1 MLVALLTLI
10 MNHQR
15 YEVSALLKI
24 KIIVNKV
31 NFSQQHML
39 IVDDQRPFLTLLKG
53 VLSSAGVRSIVT
65 ARTSEAALSSCRK
78 EKFDFIICDLHLGSN
93 KKNGFELLEELREK
107 SLLKPETVF
116 VIVSADAQR
125 PMVLGSIEKQPDE
138 YVVKPF
144 SQVQLVKRLEK
155 AYLRRQA
162 MAPIYKN
169 AYAKNLPA
177 AIDLCKQV
185 MATDSRYKE
194 TTGRFLAE
202 LYWQN
207 GQYKEAQTWLK
218 SYPDSHQQTWL
229 NISKAHTELLLKNY
243 KLAIDIAKK
252 AIQKN
257 NLLVEAHD
265 IVAQSWYYLGN
276 LAEAEAA
283 ITLALRLSPYSIS
296 RHIKASA
303 IARKSGNHEKIIGHS
318 QSIWECSK
326 KSVHRDLA
334 FLCGHVRSYL
344 DVADHLDDHK
354 AKGRFQQEAL
364 YTLKRYRHN
373 ELISRSDDDFDF
385 DIFENIITARI
396 ENQNGKFFNSKQIIT
411 QAQNSLLEKFAQ
423 HPITLMPDSIVSLLD
438 LGEFE
443 EAQDLIK
450 QLTASEKPIDDNTQ
464 ASMTSAQTRNEGKK
478 AHYNKY
484 NQMGIS
490 LYSEG
495 KFEGAYSAFTEAQT
509 AVPFNIGITLN
520 LLQCSLRLL
529 QKTTTADPSLLTS
542 TRKIFKQ
549 LQSTTLLDK
558 HKHKFDLLKT
568 DLALF
573 LDKK

>member
-1 MLVALLTLI
+1 MKKL
-10 MNHQR
+10 
-15 YEVSALLKI
+15 
-24 KIIVNKV
+24 
-31 NFSQQHML
+31 NFSHQKIL

-53 VLSSAGVRSIVT
+53 VLSSAGALSIVT
-65 ARTSEAALSSCRK
+65 ARTSESALNSCRK

-107 SLLKPETVF
+107 LLLKPETVF
-116 VIVSADAQR
+116 VIISADAQR

-144 SQVQLVKRLEK
+144 SQAQLVKRLEK

-177 AIDLCKQV
+177 AIDICKQV
-185 MATDSRYKE
+185 MTTESRYKE
-194 TTGRFLAE
+194 TTGRLLAE

-207 GQYKEAQTWLK
+207 GQYAEAQTWLK
-218 SYPDSHQQTWL
+218 SYPESHHQTWL
-229 NISKAHTELLLKNY
+229 NVSKAHTELLLKNY

-252 AIQKN
+252 SIQKN

-265 IVAQSWYYLGN
+265 IVAQSWYHLDN

-283 ITLALRLSPYSIS
+283 ITHALRLSPFSVS
-296 RHIKASA
+296 RHLKASA

-344 DVADHLDDHK
+344 DVADHLDDQK

-373 ELISRSDDDFDF
+373 EVISRSDDDFDF

-396 ENQNGKFFNSKQIIT
+396 ESQNGKLFNSKQILT
-411 QAQNSLLEKFAQ
+411 QAQNSIVEKFETY
-423 HPITLMPDSIVSLLD
+423 PVPLMPDSIVSLLD

-443 EAQDLIK
+443 EAQELIQ
-450 QLTASEKPIDDNTQ
+450 QLNAHSKPSDDNTQ
-464 ASMTSAQTRNEGKK
+464 ASMASAQTRNEGKK

-529 QKTTTADPSLLTS
+529 QKTSKPEPTLFRS
-542 TRKIFKQ
+542 TKKIFEQ
-549 LQSTTLLDK
+549 LQNTNLLEK
-558 HKHKFDLLKT
+558 HKQKFDLLT
-568 DLALF
+568 VELGSF
-573 LDKK
+573 LDLN